1 MFILDPLYIILIAPA
16 FILSLVAS
24 YKVKSTFA
32 KYSKIRSSQGY
43 SGAEAAERMLR
54 YEGIYDV
61 VIEHV
66 PGHLSDHYD
75 PRTKTLRLSDSVYSS
90 CSISAVGV
98 ACHEAGHALQDA
110 KGYAALGLRTALVPG
125 VSLFSNLAVPLILI
139 GMLFHMMFLAKLG
152 VIFFSGAVLFAL
164 VTLPVEWN
172 ASSRAKEIMFSSGIL
187 TMEERYSAGKVLNA
201 AFMTYLAVALAALL
215 QLIYFLLRTG
225 LLGGG
230 DD

>member
-201 AFMTYLAVALAALL
+201 AFMTYLAAALAALL